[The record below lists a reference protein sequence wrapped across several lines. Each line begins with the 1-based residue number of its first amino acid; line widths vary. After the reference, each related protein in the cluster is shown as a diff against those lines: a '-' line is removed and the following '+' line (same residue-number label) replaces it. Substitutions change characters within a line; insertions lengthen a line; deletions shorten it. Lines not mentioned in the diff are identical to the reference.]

1 MQLIALNVLT
11 IVMDIL
17 WCLTMRSVWKNKP
30 AKNAKGQKGFNL
42 IRSTTLYLSVA
53 NIIVKVSKLTLTLN
67 NLSVVGSR
75 SWILSPHLERCV

>member
-11 IVMDIL
+11 IVMDVL

-53 NIIVKVSKLTLTLN
+53 NILIKVRKKRCIMC
-67 NLSVVGSR
+67 VVLIRESQWD
-75 SWILSPHLERCV
+75 S

>member
-11 IVMDIL
+11 IVMDVL

-53 NIIVKVSKLTLTLN
+53 NILIKVRKK
-67 NLSVVGSR
+67 
-75 SWILSPHLERCV
+75 RCVMCFVLIRESQSDS

>member
-11 IVMDIL
+11 IVMDVL

-53 NIIVKVSKLTLTLN
+53 NILIKVRKKRCIMC
-67 NLSVVGSR
+67 VVLIRESQ
-75 SWILSPHLERCV
+75 SDS